1 MAQIKLESELRA
13 GTGKGVARKL
23 RVQGRV
29 PGVVYGPSVEPILI
43 GMDEKTLLTHL
54 QKKGM
59 NQIIELEVK
68 NGSASDTH
76 LCLIKEVQ
84 RDVYQ
89 QHILHIDFRRI
100 DLKEKVVVNIRVN
113 LEGQAAIK
121 AKGGIIEQMV
131 RAIKVRTEPT
141 NIPDSVTTDI
151 SGLRLGQTTT
161 IGELPLPEGVEL
173 VDNPDAP
180 ILNIFAARGSA
191 MASQN

>member
-121 AKGGIIEQMV
+121 AWRRGRSKIRSRP
-131 RAIKVRTEPT
+131 RAELLNRWFAPSRFEP
-141 NIPDSVTTDI
+141 S
-151 SGLRLGQTTT
+151 R
-161 IGELPLPEGVEL
+161 
-173 VDNPDAP
+173 P
-180 ILNIFAARGSA
+180 IFPTA
-191 MASQN
+191 